1 MGRALKPPPQLGH
14 TFCSELTQSAQNVHS
29 NEQISASVDWG
40 GRSAPQFSQQG
51 RSSSMAMASGSQFYR
66 LARAAGPMIGCC
78 SLRFRRERQKQL
90 AAEQI
95 IGAVGVCR
103 AAGDDV
109 RVDDRRILV

>member
-51 RSSSMAMASGSQFYR
+51 RSSSMAMASRSQFYR
-66 LARAAGPMIGCC
+66 LGGRKKKGGRQGPPDE
-78 SLRFRRERQKQL
+78 F
-90 AAEQI
+90 
-95 IGAVGVCR
+95 AVTG
-103 AAGDDV
+103 
-109 RVDDRRILV
+109 RRIAHPRTEPIERAHLLPGR